1 MVSRPL
7 LAISFLVATLILEW
21 CVLRLVIR
29 NNWLADVNERSSHA
43 VPTPTMG
50 GFAIWLLTLG
60 YLVYLTIAGLAP
72 GWEIAV
78 ACCLIGLVGLWD
90 DLRPLSARLRLAV
103 QFIAAILVVST
114 VGSEEQWLLICLLIV
129 SVVWFTNLYN
139 FMDGIDGLAA
149 SQALV
154 FCAGVEVLSGGL
166 TGWSGEIVW
175 VLLGTNLAFLTFNWA
190 PAKIFMGDVGS
201 GLLGLTIAALAIEAW
216 LSGQMSLVACLILLA
231 GFWFDASYTLCVRVV
246 TRQSFT
252 VAHRSHL
259 YQRLASKKGH
269 LWTTNAFLAF
279 AVFWALPLA
288 WLSLRFPVWQW
299 AALIIALVPL
309 SILCYLFRA
318 GLRS

>member
-114 VGSEEQWLLICLLIV
+114 VGSEEQWLMICLIIV
-129 SVVWFTNLYN
+129 SVV
-139 FMDGIDGLAA
+139 
-149 SQALV
+149 
-154 FCAGVEVLSGGL
+154 
-166 TGWSGEIVW
+166 
-175 VLLGTNLAFLTFNWA
+175 
-190 PAKIFMGDVGS
+190 
-201 GLLGLTIAALAIEAW
+201 
-216 LSGQMSLVACLILLA
+216 
-231 GFWFDASYTLCVRVV
+231 
-246 TRQSFT
+246 
-252 VAHRSHL
+252 
-259 YQRLASKKGH
+259 
-269 LWTTNAFLAF
+269 
-279 AVFWALPLA
+279 
-288 WLSLRFPVWQW
+288 
-299 AALIIALVPL
+299 
-309 SILCYLFRA
+309 
-318 GLRS
+318 

>member
-29 NNWLADVNERSSHA
+29 NNWLAEVNERSSHA

-50 GFAIWLLTLG
+50 GFAIWVLTLG

-90 DLRPLSARLRLAV
+90 DLRPLSARVRLAV

-114 VGSEEQWLLICLLIV
+114 VGSEEQWLLICLLV
-129 SVVWFTNLYN
+129 VPVVWFTNLYN

-175 VLLGTNLAFLTFNWA
+175 VLLGTNLAFLTFNWS

-252 VAHRSHL
+252 AAHRSHL

-299 AALIIALVPL
+299 ATLIIALVPL
-309 SILCYLFRA
+309 SLLCYLFRA